1 MKLQSKY
8 IKVLALALG
17 LPSTILG
24 VFILGQE
31 LVKNKVISETTA
43 FTILLV
49 IVVNSLFMI
58 VKYGIKK

>member
-1 MKLQSKY
+1 MKFESKY

-24 VFILGQE
+24 VFLLGQE
-31 LVKNKVISETTA
+31 LVKNKVLSESTA
-43 FTILLV
+43 FLILLV

-58 VKYGIKK
+58 IKYGIKK

>member
-8 IKVLALALG
+8 IKVLTLALG

-24 VFILGQE
+24 VFILGQQ
-31 LVKNKVISETTA
+31 LVKNKMISETAA
-43 FTILLV
+43 FIILLV
-49 IVVNSLFMI
+49 IVLNSLFMI